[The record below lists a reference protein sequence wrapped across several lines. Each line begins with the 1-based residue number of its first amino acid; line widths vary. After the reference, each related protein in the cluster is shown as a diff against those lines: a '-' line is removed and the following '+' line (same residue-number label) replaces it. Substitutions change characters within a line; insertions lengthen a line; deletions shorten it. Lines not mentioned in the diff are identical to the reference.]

1 MMITSAMVVVMCGA
15 VDSIRKAAGHT
26 KNDRHR
32 GVRLGGGSLSRAQP
46 KDVKDLNAAQQ
57 RTAVLILPF
66 MLGHFNNHRLEV
78 VVMNK

>member
-32 GVRLGGGSLSRAQP
+32 GGAAGGGLSRAQP

>member
-1 MMITSAMVVVMCGA
+1 MEQLIQLGRQLAT
-15 VDSIRKAAGHT
+15 RKMTATAHSAAG
-26 KNDRHR
+26 
-32 GVRLGGGSLSRAQP
+32 GGLSRAQP

>member
-1 MMITSAMVVVMCGA
+1 MITSAMVVVMCGA
-15 VDSIRKAAGHT
+15 VDSIRKAAGQRAT
-26 KNDRHR
+26 KNDRLH
-32 GVRLGGGSLSRAQP
+32 GSGGGLSRAQP